1 MDLLGVKGT
10 CYYHD
15 HGFNREAHHQNQ
27 QMCEQF
33 SKAFRNL
40 AKNWAGIRRGHC
52 YLGNRMQMFVFLFC
66 VCVFVLCLYFCFNV
80 CVSVLCLYFCFVFWF
95 TLSEKKTVTLQDGG
109 KSWKCICIVCFC
121 FCESICFAHLDDL
134 CTSYWLFVLIISGS
148 FQHYGNLFCLFVYLG
163 WEGEYDFAV

>member
-1 MDLLGVKGT
+1 MRMKYLIIMDLLGLKGT

-66 VCVFVLCLYFCFNV
+66 VCVFFCVCIFVLM
-80 CVSVLCLYFCFVFWF
+80 FVFVFSGWRQIMKMHLHCLF
-95 TLSEKKTVTLQDGG
+95 LFLWVHL
-109 KSWKCICIVCFC
+109 FC
-121 FCESICFAHLDDL
+121 PSRWSL
-134 CTSYWLFVLIISGS
+134 WLFVLIISGS
-148 FQHYGNLFCLFVYLG
+148 LQHYDNLFCLFVYLV